1 MIGNGFSILKIWQA
15 YLVPIRKDGRHTLSL
30 TKLRWQACL
39 VPFVIDMAS
48 IPGRTRLVPIMTKM
62 ASILSPPLYKNCSQ
76 ITSIANSNHFQIF
89 DSRIPA
95 LFQLKLSY
103 RSFASSTSKRQPRQ
117 QVYNQQNE
125 DSSKFLNLSFVYYL
139 S

>member
-1 MIGNGFSILKIWQA
+1 MNASWLTAWRDLRFPPIRFPPIRFDRKWTCLIGNGFSILKIWQA

-48 IPGRTRLVPIMTKM
+48 IPGRTRLVPNMTKM

-76 ITSIANSNHFQIF
+76 ITSIANSRVQTKTFW
-89 DSRIPA
+89 SKTTS
-95 LFQLKLSY
+95 LFKHY
-103 RSFASSTSKRQPRQ
+103 W
-117 QVYNQQNE
+117 
-125 DSSKFLNLSFVYYL
+125 DII
-139 S
+139 